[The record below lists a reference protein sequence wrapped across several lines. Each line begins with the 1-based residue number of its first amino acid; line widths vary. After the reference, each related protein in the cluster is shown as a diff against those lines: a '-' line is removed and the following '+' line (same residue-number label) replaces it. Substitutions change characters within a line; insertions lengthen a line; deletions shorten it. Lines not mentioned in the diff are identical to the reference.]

1 MNDRTSHS
9 YRADLPGSRPDMHK
23 VGGMSREEFKRVRCS
38 PYIREHAQVRE
49 DSRSGEGKSNRNQR
63 KGKRANA
70 PELCPRF

>member
-1 MNDRTSHS
+1 MNDRASYS

-49 DSRSGEGKSNRNQR
+49 DSRSDEGKSNHNQR
-63 KGKRANA
+63 KSKRFNA
-70 PELCPRF
+70 PQFRPRF